1 MAGDRKMMVLHIQL
15 GCQEVGDC
23 MDHPGLA
30 AEGALGAQQAVED
43 CDYRTLLAND

>member
-1 MAGDRKMMVLHIQL
+1 MAGDRKTMALHIHL
-15 GCQEVGDC
+15 DYQEVGDC

-30 AEGALGAQQAVED
+30 AEGALGAQQSVED